1 MSKLSRTVVIV
12 PVSTSAMT
20 VTVISTLDA
29 VRTKHTIGGG
39 GSIIIIKA
47 APIDHWLVR
56 LYPDIL
62 E

>member
-12 PVSTSAMT
+12 PISTSAMT

-39 GSIIIIKA
+39 GIIIIKT